1 MILAID
7 IGNTNIVL
15 GCIEGKRTRFIER
28 LSTDKGKTELEY
40 AIHLKNVLEIYG
52 VDPEEL
58 EGGILSS
65 VVPQITE
72 MFRKAAEK
80 VIKAPVK
87 VVGPG
92 LKTGL
97 NIIMDNPGSLGSDL
111 VVDSVAAM
119 AEYPLPL
126 IIVDMGT
133 ATTVCVLNNKGNY
146 IGGMIL
152 PGVRTSLDA
161 LVANAA
167 QLSQISLEAPKKIIG
182 TNTLDCMKSGII
194 HGNASCIDGLITRIE
209 EELGEPCTTVATGG
223 LAKVIIPYCKKD
235 IILDDNLLLK
245 GLQIIYEKT
254 DNTLFR
260 KTRMAKFAEK
270 YLKRE
275 RNPSLCVID
284 DLDRKLDLVAVHIDE
299 EISPLE
305 SASFSV
311 NTGSRPMPSRRETAL
326 MI

>member
-126 IIVDMGT
+126 IIV
-133 ATTVCVLNNKGNY
+133 VNNKGNY

-245 GLQIIYEKT
+245 GLQIIYEK
-254 DNTLFR
+254 NR
-260 KTRMAKFAEK
+260 
-270 YLKRE
+270 
-275 RNPSLCVID
+275 
-284 DLDRKLDLVAVHIDE
+284 
-299 EISPLE
+299 
-305 SASFSV
+305 
-311 NTGSRPMPSRRETAL
+311 
-326 MI
+326 